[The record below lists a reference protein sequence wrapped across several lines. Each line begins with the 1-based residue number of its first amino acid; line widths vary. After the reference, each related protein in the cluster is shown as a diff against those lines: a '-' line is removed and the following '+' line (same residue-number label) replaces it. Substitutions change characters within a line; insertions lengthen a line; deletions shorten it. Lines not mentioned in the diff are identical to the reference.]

1 MKKLIF
7 LLIFPIFLFA
17 NSKILIINSYH
28 KGYEF
33 SDSIVKGIEE
43 VVYPYTNVDIN
54 TLYMDS
60 KRVTSKEYFLNLEK
74 LYSVQ
79 LKNREYDLIV
89 AIDRFAYD
97 FVLDVHEKFFK
108 DKPVLAVGIENFY
121 EEKAI
126 KYGVKDKVSALL
138 ERRDLKSN
146 VKVIKR
152 LIPRLQKLYIIN
164 DKSENALHT
173 EPLIQE
179 LFKDFD
185 GGYELI
191 YLKEDDLESLK
202 EKFQVEDENSAALFI
217 RFYKNKDGKLNNN
230 REIENFID
238 NSKIP
243 IFITD
248 SIFIK
253 KGAVGGRIV
262 DLYRFG
268 KTSGEMAL
276 DILYGK
282 EHKVVIFKDLN
293 YVFDSKKLEQFIL
306 PVSVLDV
313 EYEIVNKR
321 ETFYDKNRGFIEV
334 VFKLIPL
341 LLFLILGLIHNIY
354 KRKQTEKELRQRID
368 FDAVLLNAID
378 SPIFWQDEK
387 GFIVDSNSQFCSL
400 LKLKCDQIYGC
411 DEIYGKK
418 LEDFSSN
425 PNVLLIIDVL
435 EKYKQNKKEN
445 YEFKFYDLRG
455 EKKFYLLKQ
464 EKFEDKKSKTEG
476 TVTIFTDV
484 TKERE
489 VAMEKQRNRQF
500 VIQQSKL
507 AEIGEVFSSIAH
519 QWKSPLIEIT
529 AIAQELFYTRKCD
542 GCNKNEK
549 EDESFVKDIM
559 NQVTYMTNTINDFQ
573 KFIMPSN
580 KKKEFNIYDAVKSV
594 LEIINHNIKYN
605 NIKINIDVKDDT
617 KLNVFGYKNE
627 IMQSFL
633 NIVNNAKDAL
643 LEKNDYKNRNIEI
656 KLFNENKY
664 LVITIKDNAGGID
677 EKSINDIFN
686 PYFTTKENGH
696 GIGLYMSKV
705 IIEDKMGG
713 SISVRNVENGAM
725 FTIRLDQS
733 I

>member
-43 VVYPYTNVDIN
+43 VVYPYTNIDIN

-60 KRVTSKEYFLNLEK
+60 KRVTSKEYFTNLEK

-146 VKVIKR
+146 VKVIKK

-179 LFKDFD
+179 LFKDFND
-185 GGYELI
+185 AYELI

-293 YVFDSKKLEQFIL
+293 YVFDLKKLEQFIL

-313 EYEIVNKR
+313 DYEIVNKR

-489 VAMEKQRNRQF
+489 IAMEKQRSRQF

-605 NIKINIDVKDDT
+605 NIKIKIDVKEGTD
-617 KLNVFGYKNE
+617 LIVNGYKNE

-664 LVITIKDNAGGID
+664 LVITINDNAGGID
-677 EKSINDIFN
+677 EKSISDIFN

>member
-43 VVYPYTNVDIN
+43 VVYPYTNIDIN

-60 KRVTSKEYFLNLEK
+60 KRVTSKEYFSNLEK

-152 LIPRLQKLYIIN
+152 LIPNLQKLYIIN

-179 LFKDFD
+179 LFEDFD
-185 GGYELI
+185 GDYELI

-268 KTSGEMAL
+268 KASGEMAL

-313 EYEIVNKR
+313 DYEIVNKR

-445 YEFKFYDLRG
+445 YEFKFYDLSG

-529 AIAQELFYTRKCD
+529 AIAQELFYTRRS
-542 GCNKNEK
+542 KNVN
-549 EDESFVKDIM
+549 EDSSFVKDIM
-559 NQVTYMTNTINDFQ
+559 QQVTYMTDTINEFQ

-580 KKKEFNIYDAVKSV
+580 AKVDFNIQDAIKSM
-594 LEIINHNIKYN
+594 LEIVNHNLKYN
-605 NIKINIDVKDDT
+605 NINIH
-617 KLNVFGYKNE
+617 LNIEEQTNLTVNGYKNE
-627 IMQSFL
+627 VMQSIL
-633 NIVNNAKDAL
+633 NIINNARDAL
-643 LEKNDYKNRNIEI
+643 LNNHYKNRNIEI
-656 KLFNENKY
+656 SIFNENSDLIIK
-664 LVITIKDNAGGID
+664 IKDNAQGIKNID
-677 EKSINDIFN
+677 KIFE
-686 PYFTTKENGH
+686 PYYTTKKKGH
-696 GIGLYMSKV
+696 GIGLYMTKV
-705 IIEDKMGG
+705 IIEDKMKGK
-713 SISVRNVENGAM
+713 ILVENVEGGAM
-725 FTIRLDQS
+725 FTIRLVQNR
-733 I
+733 

>member
-43 VVYPYTNVDIN
+43 VVYPYTNIDIN

-60 KRVTSKEYFLNLEK
+60 KRVTSKEYFSNLEK

-97 FVLDVHEKFFK
+97 FLLDVHEKFFK

-152 LIPRLQKLYIIN
+152 LIPNLQKLYIIN

-179 LFKDFD
+179 LFEDFD
-185 GGYELI
+185 GDYELI

-268 KTSGEMAL
+268 KASGEMAL

-313 EYEIVNKR
+313 DYEIVNKR

-445 YEFKFYDLRG
+445 YEFKFYDLSG

>member
-43 VVYPYTNVDIN
+43 VVYPYTNIDIN

-60 KRVTSKEYFLNLEK
+60 KRVTSKEYFSNLEK

-152 LIPRLQKLYIIN
+152 LIPNLQKLYIIN

-179 LFKDFD
+179 LFEDFD
-185 GGYELI
+185 GDYELI

-268 KTSGEMAL
+268 KASGEMAL

-313 EYEIVNKR
+313 DYEIVNKR

-445 YEFKFYDLRG
+445 YEFKFYDLSG

>member
-43 VVYPYTNVDIN
+43 VVYPYTNIDIN

-60 KRVTSKEYFLNLEK
+60 KRVTSKEYFSNLEK

-152 LIPRLQKLYIIN
+152 LIPNLQKLYIIN

-179 LFKDFD
+179 LFEDFD
-185 GGYELI
+185 GDYELI

-268 KTSGEMAL
+268 KASGEMAL

-282 EHKVVIFKDLN
+282 EHKVIIFKDLN

-313 EYEIVNKR
+313 DYEIVNKR

-445 YEFKFYDLRG
+445 YEFKFYDLSG

-713 SISVRNVENGAM
+713 SISVKNVENGAM

>member
-7 LLIFPIFLFA
+7 LLIFPIILFA

-43 VVYPYTNVDIN
+43 VVYPYTNIDIN

-60 KRVTSKEYFLNLEK
+60 KRVTSREYFQNLEK

-79 LKNREYDLIV
+79 LKDREYDLII

-108 DKPVLAVGIENFY
+108 EKPVLAVGIENFY
-121 EEKAI
+121 EAKAI
-126 KYGVKDKVSALL
+126 KYGVKDMVSALL
-138 ERRDLKSN
+138 EKRDLKSN

-152 LIPRLQKLYIIN
+152 LMPTLKKLYIIN

-185 GGYELI
+185 GDYELI
-191 YLKEDDLESLK
+191 YLKEDDLFSLRK
-202 EKFQVEDENSAALFI
+202 RFAVEDENSAALFI

-268 KTSGEMAL
+268 KASGEMAL

-282 EHKVVIFKDLN
+282 EHKVIIFKDLN

-313 EYEIVNKR
+313 DYEIVNKR

-445 YEFKFYDLRG
+445 YEFKFYDLSG

-605 NIKINIDVKDDT
+605 NIKIKIDVKEGTD
-617 KLNVFGYKNE
+617 LIVNGYKNE

-664 LVITIKDNAGGID
+664 LVITINDNAGGID
-677 EKSINDIFN
+677 EKSISDIFN

>member
-43 VVYPYTNVDIN
+43 VIYPHTNMDIN

-79 LKNREYDLIV
+79 LKDRDYDLII

-97 FVLDVHEKFFK
+97 FVLDVHNRFFRNI
-108 DKPVLAVGIENFY
+108 PVLAVGIENFY

-126 KYGVKDKVSALL
+126 RYAVQDKVSALL

-152 LIPRLQKLYIIN
+152 LIPNLQKLYIIN

-185 GGYELI
+185 EDYELI

-202 EKFQVEDENSAALFI
+202 ERFKVKDEKSAALFI

-230 REIENFID
+230 REIEDFID

-276 DILYGK
+276 DILSGK
-282 EHKVVIFKDLN
+282 GHKIVTFEDLN

-306 PVSVLDV
+306 PVDVLNVDF
-313 EYEIVNKR
+313 EIVNKR

-341 LLFLILGLIHNIY
+341 LLFLILGLVHNIY

-368 FDAVLLNAID
+368 FDEVLLNAID

-387 GFIVDSNSQFCSL
+387 GLIVDSNSQFCSL
-400 LKLKCDQIYGC
+400 LKIKCND
-411 DEIYGKK
+411 IYGKK

-425 PNVLLIIDVL
+425 PNVLLILDIL

-445 YEFKFYDLRG
+445 YEFKFYNLSG

-464 EKFEDKKSKTEG
+464 ERFEDKKSKTEG
-476 TVTIFTDV
+476 IVTIFTDV

-489 VAMEKQRNRQF
+489 VAMEKQRSRQF

-529 AIAQELFYTRKCD
+529 AIAQELFYSRRCND
-542 GCNKNEK
+542 CNKNER

-605 NIKINIDVKDDT
+605 NIKINIDVKEETD
-617 KLNVFGYKNE
+617 LIVNGYKNE

-677 EKSINDIFN
+677 EKSINEIFN
-686 PYFTTKENGH
+686 PYFTTKEQGH

-713 SISVRNVENGAM
+713 EISVKNVEDGAV
-725 FTIRLDQS
+725 FTIKLNQS
-733 I
+733 ICKLD